1 MSRHAVLAG
10 RLGRRVRAAFAV
22 CVLGAVSGCGCQ
34 LVGCMTGVRVVVT
47 NAPAG
52 GYTAFARSGSGN
64 TLREVR
70 VTCPGGQGCGDWLFL
85 EGIDGAPV
93 DLTISTATDTRYFR
107 LNPKFSKQ
115 QPNGA
120 SCGPTCFYA
129 EESVSWQ

>member
-1 MSRHAVLAG
+1 MNRRATSTGHRGRWTQVAAAIVLL
-10 RLGRRVRAAFAV
+10 LG
-22 CVLGAVSGCGCQ
+22 LSGCGCQ

-47 NAPAG
+47 NAPPD

-70 VTCPGGQGCGDWLFL
+70 VTCPGGQGCGDWLLL

-129 EESVSWQ
+129 EETVSWQ